1 MPHRG
6 GEVVQDFIDKLNARA
21 RHVVFFLG
29 AGSSI
34 PGNLPNLADL
44 KTQVAAALEG
54 PSQVHFNALG
64 VGRNLEEILT
74 RLRIIY
80 EAVSNTEQTL
90 DGLSAQQA
98 RALDR
103 EICRMIATVLTT
115 TAIDFTH
122 HDRFA
127 RWTGRT
133 QYDRPIEIATSNYDV
148 LVERALERVGTPYFD
163 GFVGTFSGEFRG
175 DLVDDETAQ
184 PELRLPSRWVRVWKL
199 HGSVSWTNEV
209 RDGRNAIVRTGS
221 PALPDPDRVVAI
233 YPSFQKYEESR
244 RLPFV
249 ALADRFRRSLA
260 IPETIV
266 ITCGYSFGDQHI
278 NELLFDAARHYP
290 RSEVTATFFNQIP
303 QDVIDRALELPNLT
317 ALGAQTAVIASK
329 QDGWEPP
336 QDPAEWWQD
345 NRFALG
351 DFRVLAALLARR
363 IPATPPLPQAA
374 G

>member
-21 RHVVFFLG
+21 RHVIFFLG
-29 AGSSI
+29 AGASAS
-34 PGNLPNLADL
+34 GNLPNLADL
-44 KTQVAAALEG
+44 KIHVAAALAA
-54 PSQVHFNALG
+54 PSQAYFNTLG
-64 VGRNLEEILT
+64 AGRNLEEILT

-80 EAVSNTEQTL
+80 EAVSNTTETL
-90 DGLSAQQA
+90 DGLTAQQA
-98 RALDR
+98 RDLDR
-103 EICRMIATVLTT
+103 ENCRTIATILTT
-115 TAIDFTH
+115 TVVDFSH

-127 RWTGRT
+127 RWTGRS

-184 PELRLPSRWVRVWKL
+184 PDLRLPSRWVRVWKL
-199 HGSVSWTNEV
+199 HGSVSWTNEN
-209 RDGRNAIVRTGS
+209 RDGRNVIVRTGS

-249 ALADRFRRSLA
+249 ALADRLRRSLA
-260 IPETIV
+260 IPETLV
-266 ITCGYSFGDQHI
+266 VTCGYSFGDQHI
-278 NELLFDAARHYP
+278 NELLYDAARHFP
-290 RSEVTATFFNQIP
+290 RSEVTATFFNNIP
-303 QDVIDRALELPNLT
+303 QDVIARALELPNLT
-317 ALGAQTAVIASK
+317 ALGAETAVIGGT
-329 QDGWEPP
+329 QEGWEVP
-336 QDPAEWWQD
+336 QDPAEWWQND
-345 NRFALG
+345 RFALG

-363 IPATPPLPQAA
+363 IPAAPAVPPGVA
-374 G
+374 